1 MDHRANCKA
10 QNYKTFRGQQGENL
24 NVLGCGDDFLDT
36 APKAKSVKA
45 IIYKLGFI

>member
-1 MDHRANCKA
+1 MQTLKLLEDNP
-10 QNYKTFRGQQGENL
+10 GENL
-24 NVLGCGDDFLDT
+24 NELEYGDDFLDT